1 MDDTTIQ
8 RLLSLSQLSL
18 EAEDR
23 EKISRDL
30 DAIIG
35 FIEIMD
41 QIDTEG
47 VEPLAHAVDLDQPL
61 RKDLA
66 DVDID
71 RELFQSIAPKT
82 ADGFYLVPKVLDQ
95 RWDHSSGCE
104 SFVAIC

>member
-1 MDDTTIQ
+1 MDEVTIQ
-8 RLLSLSQLSL
+8 RLMTLSQLSL
-18 EAEDR
+18 DGEAK

-41 QIDTEG
+41 QVDTEG

-61 RKDLA
+61 REDRA
-66 DVDID
+66 VVDEDRDV
-71 RELFQSIAPKT
+71 FQSIAPKT

-95 RWDHSSGCE
+95 R
-104 SFVAIC
+104 

>member
-1 MDDTTIQ
+1 MDEVTIQ
-8 RLLSLSQLSL
+8 RLMTLSQLSL
-18 EAEDR
+18 DGEAK

-41 QIDTEG
+41 QVDTEG

-61 RKDLA
+61 REDHA
-66 DVDID
+66 VVDEDRDV
-71 RELFQSIAPKT
+71 FQSIAPKT

-95 RWDHSSGCE
+95 R
-104 SFVAIC
+104 

>member
-1 MDDTTIQ
+1 MDELTIQ
-8 RLLSLSQLSL
+8 RLMTLSQLSL
-18 EAEDR
+18 DGEAR

-41 QIDTEG
+41 QVDTEG

-61 RKDLA
+61 REDRA
-66 DVDID
+66 VVDEDRDV
-71 RELFQSIAPKT
+71 FQSIAPKT

-95 RWDHSSGCE
+95 R
-104 SFVAIC
+104 

>member
-1 MDDTTIQ
+1 MDEVTIQ
-8 RLLSLSQLSL
+8 RLMTLSQLSL
-18 EAEDR
+18 DGEAN
-23 EKISRDL
+23 EKISQDL

-41 QIDTEG
+41 EVDTEG

-66 DVDID
+66 VAHEDRDV
-71 RELFQSIAPKT
+71 FQSIAPKT

-95 RWDHSSGCE
+95 R
-104 SFVAIC
+104 

>member
-1 MDDTTIQ
+1 MDEVTIQ
-8 RLLSLSQLSL
+8 RLMTLSQLSL
-18 EAEDR
+18 DGEAK

-41 QIDTEG
+41 QVDTEG

-61 RKDLA
+61 REDRA
-66 DVDID
+66 VVDEDRDV
-71 RELFQSIAPKT
+71 FQAIAPKT

-95 RWDHSSGCE
+95 R
-104 SFVAIC
+104 

>member
-1 MDDTTIQ
+1 MDEVTIQ
-8 RLLSLSQLSL
+8 RLMTLSQLSL
-18 EAEDR
+18 DGEAK

-41 QIDTEG
+41 QVDTEG

-61 RKDLA
+61 REDRA
-66 DVDID
+66 VVDED
-71 RELFQSIAPKT
+71 REIFQSIAPKT

-95 RWDHSSGCE
+95 R
-104 SFVAIC
+104 